1 VAAQDP
7 ASPGVLLL
15 SQYAGAAETL
25 ASALIT
31 NPFHPE
37 RLATD
42 TDHAL
47 RMPARERVQRQRM
60 MLAALEQ
67 EGDARAWAQRFLS
80 RLAPRRL
87 HSVD

>member
-1 VAAQDP
+1 
-7 ASPGVLLL
+7 VLVL

-37 RLATD
+37 GLAAD
-42 TDHAL
+42 IDHAL
-47 RMPARERVQRQRM
+47 RMPEAERMQRHHGL
-60 MLAALEQ
+60 LAALEH
-67 EGDARAWAQRFLS
+67 EGDAKAWAQRFLE

-87 HSVD
+87 HPVE